1 MRDCR
6 TSSLKQFCTFPT
18 VKETFKVYRRSACVA
33 MQQKLSVDKKHFGR
47 KFNFL
52 VVLYVFDVKF
62 KQSKFG
68 ETLGC
73 STRLCSTIQN

>member
-52 VVLYVFDVKF
+52 VVPWLYVFDVKF
-62 KQSKFG
+62 KQSKFVV
-68 ETLGC
+68 E
-73 STRLCSTIQN
+73 